1 MLHSHLSRRQI
12 AAVAAILPILGMAG
26 ASSVGATASGPVTLQ
41 PSWSFST
48 GATTAHSPY
57 WGPQPYAGA
66 AVGDLFGNGQ
76 REVVAAFPNGS
87 VYVFN
92 SNGQVMPGWPKNV
105 GDAVD
110 TTPTLADLDG
120 NGRLEVLVTSQNG
133 YVYAWNGD
141 GSSVPGWPVFAGYGY
156 QESGGAFNPGFLGGV
171 AVGDLFGNGEEDVV
185 ASSLDHFLYA
195 WNAGGQLLPGFP
207 VALWD
212 TAVQT
217 PTLADLDNNG
227 QLWIIAGG
235 DSLPNEGGTAAWYAI
250 PPTGCP
256 TPNATLSGCEHAN
269 VWPVDQNE
277 VTWSS
282 AAAGNLTG
290 NGSPEIVTGTGH
302 FYSQTLGPANRG
314 AYLHILTAPGGTLDT
329 LSTSGDDFG
338 SPALGSLSANGTL
351 DIAEQ
356 DENSVVYV
364 WGPSGNLLWSAS
376 APTSAPVTNLGSP
389 AIAPISGGADGVW
402 TPGNSYIYGWS
413 ASGGIVDQAN
423 INAEGGIG
431 VAFATPTIADLG
443 TGQLFMIDTYEVGS
457 AYAISTFAIPGTS
470 TTSIPINSWPTFHG
484 NNQHSGGVVPIATV
498 PTVNGGSPVTH
509 TNFTLSWGT
518 EGNVAATGYDV
529 WVYQASLGW
538 DLFTTT
544 SATSTTFIGLPGD
557 TYSFFIDAHNQLGS
571 ADLTKVQGA
580 TTTIPSGATSSAALP
595 FGAMYSLSA
604 YGQLGPVSSPLISG
618 GPMWP
623 EWQIAKAVAVDP
635 YNPTYGQ
642 IMDGFGGL
650 HQVGGAPAATGGPY
664 WPNWTIANDVAV
676 IAGSKGASGYVL
688 DGFGGVHPFGNAPPV
703 QVTGY
708 WPNWD
713 IAIKLVLIP
722 GTDSGY
728 VLDGF
733 GGLHPFAAAGT
744 PMPAVPQ
751 ISGYWPNWTIAN
763 DVAVCPG
770 GGGGYVLDGFGGIH
784 GFGSQYGKNPTNFAY
799 WSGWDIASSIVI
811 TGSDCM
817 SGYMLDGYGGVHPWD
832 SNGANGTSTSPA
844 VQQTLYLPGQDVFVS
859 LAAGRPLVG

>member
-12 AAVAAILPILGMAG
+12 VAVAAIFPILGMAG

-57 WGPQPYAGA
+57 WGPQPFAGA

-76 REVVAAFPNGS
+76 REVAAAFPNGS

-92 SNGQVMPGWPKNV
+92 SSGQVMPGWPKNV

-156 QESGGAFNPGFLGGV
+156 QESGGAFSPGFLGGV

-195 WNAGGQLLPGFP
+195 WNSEGQLLPGFP

-217 PTLADLDNNG
+217 PTLIDLDNNG
-227 QLWIIAGG
+227 LLWIIAGG
-235 DSLPNEGGTAAWYAI
+235 DSLPNESGTAAWYAI

-256 TPNATLSGCEHAN
+256 TPDATLSGCEHEN
-269 VWPVDQNE
+269 VWPVTQDE

-282 AAAGNLTG
+282 PAAGDLTG
-290 NGSPEIVTGTGH
+290 DGATEIVTGTGH

-329 LSTSGDDFG
+329 LSTAGDDFG
-338 SPALGSLSANGTL
+338 SPAIGSLNGGNAL

-356 DENSVVYV
+356 DENSDVYV
-364 WGPSGNLLWSAS
+364 WGSSGNLLWSGS
-376 APTSAPVTNLGSP
+376 APNAITNLGSP
-389 AIAPISGGADGVW
+389 AIAPVSGGANGVW
-402 TPGNSYIYGWS
+402 TPANTYIYGWS
-413 ASGGIVDQAN
+413 ASGSIVDQAN
-423 INAEGGIG
+423 ISAEGGIG

-457 AYAISTFAIPGTS
+457 AYAISAFAVPGTS
-470 TTSIPINSWPTFHG
+470 TNSIPINSWPTFHG

-538 DLFTTT
+538 DLYTTT
-544 SATSTTFIGLPGD
+544 SATSTTFTGLPGD

-571 ADLTKVQGA
+571 ADLTKVQQA
-580 TTTIPSGATSSAALP
+580 TTTIPSGAGSSTSLP
-595 FGAMYSLSA
+595 FGGLYSLSA

-635 YNPTYGQ
+635 WNPTYGQ
-642 IMDGFGGL
+642 VMDGFGGL

-676 IAGSKGASGYVL
+676 IAGSTGASGYVL

-713 IAIKLVLIP
+713 IA
-722 GTDSGY
+722 
-728 VLDGF
+728 
-733 GGLHPFAAAGT
+733 
-744 PMPAVPQ
+744 
-751 ISGYWPNWTIAN
+751 
-763 DVAVCPG
+763 
-770 GGGGYVLDGFGGIH
+770 
-784 GFGSQYGKNPTNFAY
+784 
-799 WSGWDIASSIVI
+799 SSIVI
-811 TGSDCM
+811 TGSDCR
-817 SGYMLDGYGGVHPWD
+817 SGYMLDGFGGVHPWD

-844 VQQTLYLPGQDVFVS
+844 VQTTLYLPDQDVFVS
-859 LAAGRPLVG
+859 LAAGRHPVT